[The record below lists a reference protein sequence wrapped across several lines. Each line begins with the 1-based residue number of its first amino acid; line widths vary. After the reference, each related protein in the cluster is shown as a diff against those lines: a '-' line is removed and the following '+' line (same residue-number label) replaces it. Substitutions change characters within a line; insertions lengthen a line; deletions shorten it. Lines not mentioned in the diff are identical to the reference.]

1 MALTALKVA
10 VLFCFLIMP
19 LIGPAKRRKINYS
32 RHDRTIISSSYGVNE
47 YGELEELADSKKE
60 L

>member
-10 VLFCFLIMP
+10 VLLCFLIMP
-19 LIGPAKRRKINYS
+19 LKGPSKRRKISYS
-32 RHDRTIISSSYGVNE
+32 RPDKTILSSSYGVNE
-47 YGELEELADSKKE
+47 YGDLEELVDSKKE